1 VRGVA
6 LQLAPRLGSPA
17 DALALGVSG
26 SATSD
31 LATHGRSFA
40 HLSTPFPSGNGAL
53 YAALQG
59 LECAS
64 AQLSAER
71 PRAVAIRPVL
81 GTTVAYVDR
90 SAVRLRVQLLAA
102 DGSAQVTTSGLDL
115 TLDVARGA
123 SRVSASCAVAD
134 VTRAAS
140 YFLARC
146 EVAALPSPWFA
157 VPSLATATVTLR
169 YQNAVVAA
177 ADAGALTLV
186 EQPVWYGAAQLAR
199 VRPAARPL
207 APAGAFAAMPVS
219 PVYAGDVFAVAIYA
233 HTGGFALET
242 WWVLVDVATESLAYV
257 SHLGSSAFKG
267 VVFRQYPLN
276 DTHTQLSFT
285 VVGTRATTTGA
296 QVTAA
301 ALPLLTLQLR
311 AAAGLG
317 AGRHA
322 RLLGVT
328 AKQFIN
334 PGTYLFVED
343 SLGVVV
349 DPTTGLA
356 GAAQGGLEVVP
367 VVDVGL
373 LAYGPAGTLPNL
385 APLTGQAAA
394 FPVKAA
400 RVSDDYRLASSN
412 VAGAAATCATDGAL
426 VPAVLAAFEAG
437 APCDV
442 RLTAAQTRGDVAVGV
457 QVSLGNLSAS
467 VGFSV

>member
-1 VRGVA
+1 MWGVA
-6 LQLAPRLGSPA
+6 LQLAPRPGSPA

-59 LECAS
+59 LEYAF

-90 SAVRLRVQLLAA
+90 SAVRLRVLLLAA
-102 DGSAQVTTSGLDL
+102 DGSAQVTTSGLGL

-123 SRVSASCAVAD
+123 SRVSVSCAVAD

-169 YQNAVVAA
+169 YKNAVVAA

-207 APAGAFAAMPVS
+207 APAGAFAAMPAS
-219 PVYAGDVFAVAIYA
+219 PVYAGDEFAVAVYA

-242 WWVLVDVATESLAYV
+242 CRSRWSKTWPCRSRGSSGGGGGTGCSAVRPSHTPARWRGHTATTKCRASCTRRALAVGRSVLV
-257 SHLGSSAFKG
+257 
-267 VVFRQYPLN
+267 
-276 DTHTQLSFT
+276 
-285 VVGTRATTTGA
+285 
-296 QVTAA
+296 
-301 ALPLLTLQLR
+301 
-311 AAAGLG
+311 
-317 AGRHA
+317 
-322 RLLGVT
+322 
-328 AKQFIN
+328 
-334 PGTYLFVED
+334 
-343 SLGVVV
+343 
-349 DPTTGLA
+349 
-356 GAAQGGLEVVP
+356 
-367 VVDVGL
+367 
-373 LAYGPAGTLPNL
+373 
-385 APLTGQAAA
+385 
-394 FPVKAA
+394 
-400 RVSDDYRLASSN
+400 
-412 VAGAAATCATDGAL
+412 
-426 VPAVLAAFEAG
+426 
-437 APCDV
+437 
-442 RLTAAQTRGDVAVGV
+442 
-457 QVSLGNLSAS
+457 
-467 VGFSV
+467 